1 MRSTYVWGLQGD
13 GRHCA
18 VLLSGCSIDLC
29 CNSRQDTRD
38 EVKMWGERIMTGDG
52 GFKSVLFIS
61 YICKK

>member
-1 MRSTYVWGLQGD
+1 MADT
-13 GRHCA
+13 
-18 VLLSGCSIDLC
+18 VLLSGCSNGLC

-38 EVKMWGERIMTGDG
+38 EVKTWSERIMTEDC